1 MWFKALCSSVGSK
14 KKTTQPLSSR
24 SLQPYR
30 EEAEEEEKEEKE
42 EERRGRELHT
52 QFIKMNRQ
60 ITNQEKSSQNTYAE
74 YYYTSTRWANFLKSD
89 IISAFKN
96 VAHWKLSYIPGR
108 NENFQLQLILLFTV
122 VTFYEVATNDELPN
136 IELLLLE
143 EQVSSSDVFIN
154 QSIHNLFYVCFY
166 SKTPYLIYIVDLLVH
181 NTITHA

>member
-60 ITNQEKSSQNTYAE
+60 ITN
-74 YYYTSTRWANFLKSD
+74 
-89 IISAFKN
+89 
-96 VAHWKLSYIPGR
+96 
-108 NENFQLQLILLFTV
+108 
-122 VTFYEVATNDELPN
+122 
-136 IELLLLE
+136 
-143 EQVSSSDVFIN
+143 
-154 QSIHNLFYVCFY
+154 
-166 SKTPYLIYIVDLLVH
+166 
-181 NTITHA
+181 